1 MNRTTVISAVALSAV
16 CAVLSACAPATRFE
30 WGGYEQALYAY
41 AQNPEN
47 RSVYRT
53 SLEQAIERGER
64 RDAVAPGMYAELGYL
79 DLEDGQGERA
89 IQNFRRERAL
99 FPESAVFMDR
109 VIRQLGGTPAES
121 GGQN

>member
-1 MNRTTVISAVALSAV
+1 MNRKTLFSAVAVTAL
-16 CAVLSACAPATRFE
+16 CAALTACAPATRFE

-47 RSVYRT
+47 RNVYRT

-79 DLEDGQGERA
+79 YLEEGEGERA

-99 FPESAVFMDR
+99 FPESALFMDR
-109 VIRQLGGTPAES
+109 VIKQLGGTPTVS

>member
-1 MNRTTVISAVALSAV
+1 MTRKTLISVVAVSAV
-16 CAVLSACAPATRFE
+16 CAVLTACAPATRFE

-47 RSVYRT
+47 RNVYRT

-79 DLEDGQGERA
+79 YLEEGEAERA
-89 IQNFRRERAL
+89 VQNFQRERAL

-109 VIRQLGGTPAES
+109 VIQQLGGTPTVP

>member
-1 MNRTTVISAVALSAV
+1 MIRKLLTCAATAAALCS
-16 CAVLSACAPATRFE
+16 VLSACAPTSRFE

-41 AQNPEN
+41 TQNPEN
-47 RSVYRT
+47 RGVYKT
-53 SLEQAIERGER
+53 SLEQAIERGKR

-79 DLEDGQGERA
+79 YLEEGEADLA
-89 IQNFRRERAL
+89 VQNFQQERAL

-109 VIRQLGGTPAES
+109 VIQQLGKTPTAA